1 MTTSTIFLGEA
12 IRIQPRTDLDRML
25 ATSNE
30 IWIFFALLIKVL
42 VHIAVVLDQGEQLS
56 YIGVLQEE

>member
-1 MTTSTIFLGEA
+1 
-12 IRIQPRTDLDRML
+12 ML

-30 IWIFFALLIKVL
+30 IWIFIPLLIKVL

>member
-30 IWIFFALLIKVL
+30 IWIFIPLLIKVL
-42 VHIAVVLDQGEQLS
+42 VHIAVVLDQGEQLA
-56 YIGVLQEE
+56 YIGVLQE

>member
-30 IWIFFALLIKVL
+30 IWIFIPLLIKVL